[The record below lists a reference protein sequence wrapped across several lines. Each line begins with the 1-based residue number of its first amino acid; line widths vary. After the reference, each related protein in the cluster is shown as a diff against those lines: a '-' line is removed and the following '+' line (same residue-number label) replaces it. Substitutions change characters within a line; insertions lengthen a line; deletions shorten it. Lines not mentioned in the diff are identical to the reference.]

1 MPNLCPLPLYFC
13 SGSLHDL
20 WIPVSTSSLTA
31 DAFKVMDP
39 RVSKSKVFN
48 LLLISQ
54 LPKWQSSGGGGLR
67 MTSIF
72 MALLEKGIFFSLS
85 PYLPSLN
92 TRTEI
97 WNIKYVLCCC
107 TGQECPVMEW
117 DDSNMV
123 LHICLGIWLLRAMVT
138 GFGLTKP
145 VYRPWQYSRRGHRRD
160 LETIFYEYFIYL

>member
-31 DAFKVMDP
+31 DAIKVTDP
-39 RVSKSKVFN
+39 RVSKSKMFN

-54 LPKWQSSGGGGLR
+54 LPKWQSSGGGAEEDINIYGLVR
-67 MTSIF
+67 
-72 MALLEKGIFFSLS
+72 EGIFFSLS

-92 TRTEI
+92 MVTEI
-97 WNIKYVLCCC
+97 WDIKCVLCCC

-138 GFGLTKP
+138 GFGLTKS
-145 VYRPWQYSRRGHRRD
+145 VYRPWQYSGGGHRRD
-160 LETIFYEYFIYL
+160 LETIFYKYFIYL